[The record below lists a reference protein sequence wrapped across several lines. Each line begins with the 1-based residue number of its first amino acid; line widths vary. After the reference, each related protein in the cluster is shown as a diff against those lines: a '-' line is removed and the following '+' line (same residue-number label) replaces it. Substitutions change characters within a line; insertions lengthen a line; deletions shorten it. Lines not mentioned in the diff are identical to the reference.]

1 MKQKIGVFLLSALL
15 VVSLSACGQMG
26 SSTGDNGM
34 LDDNTTTAER
44 NYRQS
49 TSPNNST
56 NGDNG
61 NNYKQGNKNAD
72 NRQGVLEPRKNAIN
86 SDNSNNTN
94 NGGNSTGKNTNNG
107 GGSSNEGTDR
117 NNGSRNG
124 MDEGLFGT
132 NGNSYEQMVRNGL
145 VNDTDG
151 DLTDGENPHS

>member
-1 MKQKIGVFLLSALL
+1 M
-15 VVSLSACGQMG
+15 
-26 SSTGDNGM
+26 
-34 LDDNTTTAER
+34 
-44 NYRQS
+44 
-49 TSPNNST
+49 
-56 NGDNG
+56 
-61 NNYKQGNKNAD
+61 
-72 NRQGVLEPRKNAIN
+72 LEPRRNAIN